1 MIRLL
6 PVALLFASAVFAQV
20 VSMGAWSQ
28 NSMQIFIRPV
38 DSYAAQALPSSV
50 ALNVYQQDTIA
61 TVKLI
66 IEDTQ
71 GIPFGRQVLIF
82 ADQWLDDVQTLEFY
96 GIGKES
102 TVYLMLRQPA
112 SAPVNTAP
120 KIILWLAALLLAL
133 AGSIRARVPS

>member
-1 MIRLL
+1 MRT
-6 PVALLFASAVFAQV
+6 LFAIAVLVAC
-20 VSMGAWSQ
+20 SGAWSQ

-61 TVKLI
+61 TVKLK

-96 GIGKES
+96 GVGKES
-102 TVYLMLRQPA
+102 TVYLMLRQPPPN
-112 SAPVNTAP
+112 PVPTLP
-120 KIILWLAALLLAL
+120 LFGLLAL
-133 AGSIRARVPS
+133 GSLLGLFGLRKLKQ